1 MSLIYDALKQ
11 DDDGSNEPKVLSS
24 SLALH
29 QYNAQFISKR
39 NLALSGFIVL
49 MIGLI
54 GFLFFQNPTVL
65 SSQIN
70 APLKQDTNVVM
81 VTKPIQVTEPIKVVE
96 ASKVA
101 EPIEVVEASKVAEP
115 IEVVEA
121 SKVAEPIKVVEAS
134 KVAEPI
140 EVVEASKVAELIKV
154 VEASKVVEPIE
165 VVEASKV
172 AEPIKV
178 VAASKSAEAIKV
190 VAASKAAEEI
200 KVAASIKELN
210 SPRDRINDVKRLVA
224 QLKNTIQNEN
234 IAQTTALLQ
243 QLEQKAGKNSIVTLR
258 MNGYWALQQNM
269 NQDSRQ
275 FYQQL
280 LMQQPDDLEANM
292 NIALL
297 DVRLGDNDKAKNRL
311 NKMMVLYPE
320 SSSVKQFTKSLASMG
335 LR

>member
-1 MSLIYDALKQ
+1 LLRQLRS
-11 DDDGSNEPKVLSS
+11 
-24 SLALH
+24 
-29 QYNAQFISKR
+29 
-39 NLALSGFIVL
+39 
-49 MIGLI
+49 
-54 GFLFFQNPTVL
+54 
-65 SSQIN
+65 
-70 APLKQDTNVVM
+70 
-81 VTKPIQVTEPIKVVE
+81 
-96 ASKVA
+96 
-101 EPIEVVEASKVAEP
+101 
-115 IEVVEA
+115 
-121 SKVAEPIKVVEAS
+121 
-134 KVAEPI
+134 
-140 EVVEASKVAELIKV
+140 
-154 VEASKVVEPIE
+154 
-165 VVEASKV
+165 
-172 AEPIKV
+172 
-178 VAASKSAEAIKV
+178 
-190 VAASKAAEEI
+190 
-200 KVAASIKELN
+200 
-210 SPRDRINDVKRLVA
+210 INDVKRLVA

>member
-121 SKVAEPIKVVEAS
+121 SKVAEPIEVVEASKVAEPIKVVEAS

-165 VVEASKV
+165 
-172 AEPIKV
+172 V